1 MERQIAMLQGLPASS
16 EIIAVL
22 IADMQQMLHGL
33 VDRRSYM
40 SSGTS
45 HLLSSGAISHSPQ
58 QITTVTAPSSGAY
71 STRSGHICSR
81 LFL

>member
-1 MERQIAMLQGLPASS
+1 MEHQIVMLQGLPASS
-16 EIIAVL
+16 EMITML

-45 HLLSSGAISHSPQ
+45 HLLSSGVISHSCQ
-58 QITTVTAPSSGAY
+58 QITTVAAPSSRAY
-71 STRSGHICSR
+71 STR
-81 LFL
+81 